1 MIPLDTF
8 LYTIII
14 FVDITAKPRMNLTV
28 AMGTN
33 VILTCNG
40 TGADNLKY
48 QWMRMGKKTIP
59 SRARGVNSNILLT
72 YHLRIMENAIA
83 LHLVAVSM

>member
-1 MIPLDTF
+1 MMSLDTF
-8 LYTIII
+8 LYTINI
-14 FVDITAKPRMNLTV
+14 FVDITANPKMNLTV

-33 VILTCNG
+33 AILTCNS

-59 SRARGVNSNILLT
+59 SRAKGVK
-72 YHLRIMENAIA
+72 
-83 LHLVAVSM
+83 